1 MLTYL
6 STFISSDLWVTS
18 TIANANDT
26 GVQSG
31 VTYAIGEVS
40 GK

>member
-1 MLTYL
+1 MLTIC
-6 STFISSDLWVTS
+6 ISSDLWVSS

-26 GVQSG
+26 GIQSG
-31 VTYAIGEVS
+31 IVYDIGEVS